1 MRLPRAALAVVA
13 TAGLL
18 ITAACGS
25 DDPAPEPSTS
35 SHEPS
40 TTTSVTS
47 SSPTPPPTT
56 PSTSSVDTT
65 TTTTTSTSAAAT
77 IAGPLDPLTGEKLS
91 ANPVIAAKI
100 ENTHAGMPQYG
111 VADADII
118 YTEQVEG
125 GLVRLIAIFHTVLPE
140 EVGAVRS
147 VRSTDVQ
154 LLPSFG
160 APILVYS
167 GGATAQLKRLRSS
180 DLIATTEG
188 DAGFWRSNVK
198 KAPYNL
204 HANLQK
210 VAAQYP
216 GKAKAQSMGFEFSL
230 HDDRLRTATRISRID
245 VTMRNGKT
253 SFRWVDGHYQAYFWD
268 EPYVDAVGNKH
279 VYVDNVVVQ
288 RVDDSVLDGTIDPA
302 GNPSYLTKT
311 VGQGTFTLYR
321 DGREI
326 TGTWHRDKASDETQ
340 YLDASGSP
348 VPFKP
353 GKTWVLLAPANATVA
368 AH

>member
-1 MRLPRAALAVVA
+1 LV
-13 TAGLL
+13 

-25 DDPAPEPSTS
+25 GDPAPELSTTAPATSTAPAASSTASSSSTS
-35 SHEPS
+35 S
-40 TTTSVTS
+40 TTTSTS
-47 SSPTPPPTT
+47 S
-56 PSTSSVDTT
+56 TT
-65 TTTTTSTSAAAT
+65 TSTTTSTSAAAT
-77 IAGPLDPLTGEKLS
+77 IAGPTDPLTGQKLS
-91 ANPVIAAKI
+91 KNPVIAAKI
-100 ENTHAGMPQYG
+100 ENTSAGMPQYG
-111 VADADII
+111 VADADVI

-198 KAPYNL
+198 RAPYNL
-204 HANLQK
+204 HANLKK

-216 GKAKAQSMGFEFSL
+216 GKAKAQPVGFEFSL
-230 HDDRLRTATRISRID
+230 HDARLRDAERISRID

-253 SFRWVDGHYQAYFWD
+253 SFRWASGRYQAYFWD
-268 EPYVDAVGNKH
+268 KPYLDAVGSKH
-279 VYVDNVVVQ
+279 LFVDNVVVQ
-288 RVDDSVLDGTIDPA
+288 SVDDSVRDGTIDPA

-311 VGQGTFTLYR
+311 VGEGTFTLYR
-321 DGREI
+321 DGRKI
-326 TGTWHRDKASDETQ
+326 TGKWHRANVADPTQ
-340 YLDASGSP
+340 YLDASGKP

-353 GKTWVLLAPANATVA
+353 GKTWVLLAPASATTA
-368 AH
+368 AR

>member
-13 TAGLL
+13 TVGLL
-18 ITAACGS
+18 VSAACGGE
-25 DDPAPEPSTS
+25 DPAPAPSVAA
-35 SHEPS
+35 S
-40 TTTSVTS
+40 TTSTASATTSTTS
-47 SSPTPPPTT
+47 SSTT
-56 PSTSSVDTT
+56 PSTS
-65 TTTTTSTSAAAT
+65 TTTSSSSTPAAT
-77 IAGPLDPLTGEKLS
+77 STPPAATVAGPIDPLTGQKLS
-91 ANPVIAAKI
+91 SNPVIAAKI

-111 VADADII
+111 VSDADII

-154 LLPSFG
+154 LLPSYG

-167 GGATAQLKRLRSS
+167 GGATAQLKRLRAS

-188 DAGFWRSNVK
+188 DAGFWRSKVK
-198 KAPYNL
+198 RAPYNL

-216 GKAKAQSMGFEFSL
+216 GKAKAQPVGFEFSS
-230 HDDRLRTATRISRID
+230 HDERLRDATRISRLD

-253 SFRWVDGHYQAYFWD
+253 SFRWVNGRYRAYFSD
-268 EPYVDAVGNKH
+268 APYRDAVGNKP
-279 VYVDNVVVQ
+279 VFVDNVVVQ
-288 RVDDSVLDGTIDPA
+288 TVDNSVRDGTIDPA
-302 GNPSYLTKT
+302 GNPSYLSKT
-311 VGQGTFTLYR
+311 VGEGTFTLYR
-321 DGREI
+321 DGRAI
-326 TGTWHRDKASDETQ
+326 PGTWQRANVDDPTRF
-340 YLDASGSP
+340 LDASGTP

-353 GKTWVLLAPANATVA
+353 GKTWVLLAPAGSTVSA
-368 AH
+368 R

>member
-13 TAGLL
+13 TVGVL
-18 ITAACGS
+18 ITAACGGS
-25 DDPAPEPSTS
+25 DPAPESSVTTTVPSTVS
-35 SHEPS
+35 
-40 TTTSVTS
+40 SVTS
-47 SSPTPPPTT
+47 SSTAT
-56 PSTSSVDTT
+56 PSPSSTTSSTT
-65 TTTTTSTSAAAT
+65 TAAATSTSAAAT
-77 IAGPLDPLTGEKLS
+77 IAGPLDPLTGLKLS
-91 ANPVIAAKI
+91 GNPVIAAKI
-100 ENTHAGMPQYG
+100 ENTNAGMPQYG

-125 GLVRLIAIFHTVLPE
+125 GLVRLIAIFHTVLPK

-167 GGATAQLKRLRSS
+167 GGATAQLRRLRSS

-198 KAPYNL
+198 RAPYNL

-210 VAAQYP
+210 VAEQYP
-216 GKAKAQSMGFEFSL
+216 GKAKAQPMGFEFSL
-230 HDDRLRTATRISRID
+230 HDSRLRDASRISRID

-253 SFRWVDGHYQAYFWD
+253 SFRWVNGRYQAYFWD
-268 EPYVDAVGNKH
+268 EPYVDAIGTKH
-279 VYVDNVVVQ
+279 VFVDNVVVQ
-288 RVDDSVLDGTIDPA
+288 RVDDTVRDGTIDPA

-311 VGQGTFTLYR
+311 VGTGTFTLYR

-326 TGTWHRDKASDETQ
+326 TGTWHRANISDPTQ
-340 YLDASGSP
+340 YLDASGKA

-353 GKTWVLLAPANATVA
+353 GRTWVLLAPANATVGA
-368 AH
+368 R